1 MEACCTSL
9 RFENGCCETES
20 WNGYWETLRA
30 AATGAQEVK
39 YFFRRRLKDQNV
51 VDDDDGGGAGNSGQG
66 HRDCSY
72 SFLETSPV
80 NRHLF
85 AR

>member
-1 MEACCTSL
+1 MDV
-9 RFENGCCETES
+9 
-20 WNGYWETLRA
+20 
-30 AATGAQEVK
+30 VK
-39 YFFRRRLKDQNV
+39 YFFRRRLKDQNF